1 MMIWMEILLYTS
13 CAVELI
19 QLWNAIIGKD
29 MSKEYKDL
37 WALPT
42 LIYWITLLCLF
53 FFKQGAAYIP
63 ALIIV
68 WVFIITNFIMV
79 KYPKTMKIWRVID
92 SLICLSSLSYAI
104 HILFP

>member
-1 MMIWMEILLYTS
+1 MIWMEILLYTS

-37 WALPT
+37 WVLPT
-42 LIYWITLLCLF
+42 LIYWVTLLTLF
-53 FFKQGAAYIP
+53 FFKQGEARIS
-63 ALIIV
+63 ALTILG
-68 WVFIITNFIMV
+68 VFIITNFIMV
-79 KYPKTMKIWRVID
+79 KYPKTMRIWRVID

-104 HILFP
+104 YILFP